1 MKTQSANAL
10 HDYQTG
16 EYIRQA
22 TPDESAASLEAAQ
35 HDGGAGVILVAGR
48 SCYVSP

>member
-1 MKTQSANAL
+1 MYTL

-22 TPDESAASLEAAQ
+22 TPEEVSASVEAARR
-35 HDGGAGVILVAGR
+35 DGGRGVIVVDGQ
-48 SCYVSP
+48 SCYVI